1 VSHQIPHQTTPFPIP
16 PKHSSLLVLTISLM
30 RGTQKSP
37 VHTPQQADHPIMR
50 KLDPSGNDQILERL
64 FAVLRCSILNDIK
77 LQSAL
82 IGLLRGVFLQSLLDL
97 K

>member
-1 VSHQIPHQTTPFPIP
+1 
-16 PKHSSLLVLTISLM
+16 
-30 RGTQKSP
+30 
-37 VHTPQQADHPIMR
+37 MR